1 VTAPARTRRRPPTRR
16 AAARRPTVRRRKLRR
31 DVAFWVG
38 LVALALFL
46 WAVYWLAHHLLDTVL
61 IGAFLA
67 VVTAGLVVRER
78 RRHAARIL
86 RTATLTELD
95 AMDDVQFEYA
105 LRDLMIRDGC
115 EARRVGGAGDLAADV
130 LGRLPGRAWWQPWR
144 PRRQRFLVQAKHYQ
158 EGNRVGSRDV
168 QCVGGTFRTIHGAD
182 IAMVITTSAFT
193 RAAEDY
199 CQRAGIR
206 TMSRHELAAW
216 ASRTGPA
223 PWH

>member
-1 VTAPARTRRRPPTRR
+1 MTAPARTRRRPATRR
-16 AAARRPTVRRRKLRR
+16 AVARRIAVRRRKLRR
-31 DVAFWVG
+31 GVAFWGV
-38 LVALALFL
+38 VAFAALFF
-46 WAVYWLAHHLLDTVL
+46 WAVYWLAHHLVDTVL
-61 IGAFLA
+61 IGVVLA
-67 VVTAGLVVRER
+67 VVTGVLAYAR
-78 RRHAARIL
+78 RARTRRTVL
-86 RTATLTELD
+86 RTATLAELD

-130 LGRLPGRAWWQPWR
+130 LGRLPGRAWWQPWL

-168 QCVGGTFRTIHGAD
+168 QCVGGTASIIHGAD
-182 IAMVITTSAFT
+182 IAMVITTSGFT

-206 TMSRHELAAW
+206 TMSRAGLAAW
-216 ASRTGPA
+216 TSRTGPA